1 MTMFIKESR
10 KKHLTKN
17 LAGRMDLNDE
27 GYAALLAKFASSP
40 ETCGRDE
47 MNEVMERNCRS
58 FHASVHLSMLVL
70 SSTMVKVESELV
82 DAGQPLLFRNSNMRV
97 NHNNPSKTA
106 SMEMINNMAFNP
118 LKIDKKNSNDRSSW
132 GKDMEVYMTVWDQV
146 SAHNFRI
153 LQNSL
158 LI

>member
-1 MTMFIKESR
+1 
-10 KKHLTKN
+10 
-17 LAGRMDLNDE
+17 
-27 GYAALLAKFASSP
+27 
-40 ETCGRDE
+40 
-47 MNEVMERNCRS
+47 
-58 FHASVHLSMLVL
+58 
-70 SSTMVKVESELV
+70 MVKVESELV